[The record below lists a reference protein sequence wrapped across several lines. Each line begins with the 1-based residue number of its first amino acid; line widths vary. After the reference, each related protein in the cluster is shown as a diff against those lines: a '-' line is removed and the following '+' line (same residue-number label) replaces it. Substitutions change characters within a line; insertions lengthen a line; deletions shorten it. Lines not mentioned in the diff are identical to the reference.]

1 MHPIFIPW
9 CAGTSRH
16 RHTNHCGP
24 NNYSRESKE
33 RCRAGACPQPG
44 EWRGIQT
51 TTEPF
56 DQPMH
61 PIFIPWCAGTSRHRP
76 ATPTTVAR
84 TTTAEGRRRDVG
96 LGLVPSQ
103 GEWRGIQTTTEPFD
117 QPMHPIFIPWC
128 AGTSRHRPATPTTV
142 ARTTTAEGRRRDV
155 GLGLVPSQGEW
166 RGIQTTTEPFD
177 QPMHPIFIPWCAGT
191 SRHRPAT
198 PTTVARTTTAE
209 GRRKDVGLGLVP
221 SQGSGVGYRRPLN
234 PSINQCTQF
243 SYLGVPAP
251 AGTGRRH
258 QPLWPELRQPRV
270 EGEM

>member
-1 MHPIFIPW
+1 MHPICILW

-24 NNYSRESKE
+24 NNYSRGSKE
-33 RCRAGACPQPG
+33 RCRALSPARGVAWDTDDPEPFDQPMHPTLVCRQPAPAATPTTVARTTTAEG
-44 EWRGIQT
+44 RRKDVGLGLVPSQGSGVGSQT

-61 PIFIPWCAGTSRHRP
+61 PIVIPWRGTSRHRP

-84 TTTAEGRRRDVG
+84 TTTAEGRRR
-96 LGLVPSQ
+96 
-103 GEWRGIQTTTEPFD
+103 
-117 QPMHPIFIPWC
+117 
-128 AGTSRHRPATPTTV
+128 
-142 ARTTTAEGRRRDV
+142 
-155 GLGLVPSQGEW
+155 
-166 RGIQTTTEPFD
+166 
-177 QPMHPIFIPWCAGT
+177 
-191 SRHRPAT
+191 
-198 PTTVARTTTAE
+198 
-209 GRRKDVGLGLVP
+209 DVGLGLVP

-251 AGTGRRH
+251 AGTGRQH
-258 QPLWPELRQPRV
+258 QPLWPEQLQPRV